1 MMQDKALDTVT
12 ALLWKGITD
21 ARAKMTDQLQ
31 GDGMRDAATLHDT
44 IDEIQAYIAAIDIVR
59 GAPEQDLAE
68 PVAAPEV
75 VEQTAPTPVAP
86 QSPTFIAATAF
97 TPPLAASPAP
107 VLSAMAVPPP
117 LPTATMPLVTPSAED
132 IKRSIFTTVADD
144 INSITR
150 GFL

>member
-59 GAPEQDLAE
+59 GTPEQALAG

-75 VEQTAPTPVAP
+75 VEQASPPVSP
-86 QSPTFIAATAF
+86 QPAAFIAATAF

-132 IKRSIFTTVADD
+132 VKRSIFTTVADD